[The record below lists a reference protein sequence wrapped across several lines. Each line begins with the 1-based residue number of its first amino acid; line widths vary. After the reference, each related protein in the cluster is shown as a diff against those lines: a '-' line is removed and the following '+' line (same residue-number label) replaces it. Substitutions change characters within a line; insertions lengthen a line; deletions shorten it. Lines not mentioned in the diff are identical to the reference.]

1 LRTVPSDR
9 PSPRAMRETGAPSAA
24 ARRVSSSRGVSGHSS
39 AARASAAS
47 CGSMYRAPAAT
58 CRTTAARRAPGP
70 SVPGKPPPPAARGEP
85 RAGRVLAEEAAH
97 PGGHRAAQVAGAAV
111 RGDDHQPAAGQVAG
125 EALGGGQAV
134 QPRHVDVEDGHVRL
148 ERQGPLDGLVAA
160 ADVAHA
166 LDAVLGLQQ
175 QDQRAPAQ
183 LVGVGQQHPDH
194 DAPSAGPV
202 TPSAVTGSAVTGSAV
217 TGSAVTGSAAAG
229 SAGTEAATR
238 NVPSPA
244 GPALNSPPA
253 APIRSAR
260 PASPLPASPGTRRP
274 APSLTI
280 STWTRPP
287 SARTVISH
295 HVALEWRSTLV
306 AASRATRPSGSW
318 TWAGSDC
325 GISGRSQRIPAARS
339 TADMPSSSVR
349 RDVAR

>member
-1 LRTVPSDR
+1 
-9 PSPRAMRETGAPSAA
+9 
-24 ARRVSSSRGVSGHSS
+24 
-39 AARASAAS
+39 
-47 CGSMYRAPAAT
+47 
-58 CRTTAARRAPGP
+58 
-70 SVPGKPPPPAARGEP
+70 
-85 RAGRVLAEEAAH
+85 
-97 PGGHRAAQVAGAAV
+97 RAAQVAGAAV

-148 ERQGPLDGLVAA
+148 ERQGPLHGLVAA
-160 ADVAHA
+160 ADVGDD

-175 QDQRAPAQ
+175 QDQRLPDQQVVAA
-183 LVGVGQQHPDH
+183 QQHPEH
-194 DAPSAGPV
+194 DAPSACPV
-202 TPSAVTGSAVTGSAV
+202 PPSAV

>member
-1 LRTVPSDR
+1 
-9 PSPRAMRETGAPSAA
+9 
-24 ARRVSSSRGVSGHSS
+24 
-39 AARASAAS
+39 
-47 CGSMYRAPAAT
+47 
-58 CRTTAARRAPGP
+58 
-70 SVPGKPPPPAARGEP
+70 
-85 RAGRVLAEEAAH
+85 
-97 PGGHRAAQVAGAAV
+97 
-111 RGDDHQPAAGQVAG
+111 
-125 EALGGGQAV
+125 V
-134 QPRHVDVEDGHVRL
+134 QSRHVDVEDGHVRL
-148 ERQGPLDGLVAA
+148 ERQGPLHGLVAA
-160 ADVAHA
+160 ADVGDD

-175 QDQRAPAQ
+175 QDQRLPDQ
-183 LVGVGQQHPDH
+183 QVVVGQQHPDH
-194 DAPSAGPV
+194 DAPSACPV
-202 TPSAVTGSAVTGSAV
+202 TPSAVTGSAVTGSAAEPV
-217 TGSAVTGSAAAG
+217 T
-229 SAGTEAATR
+229 AGTEAATR